1 MFLTFEKIVGRN
13 LYKYN
18 LLYNVKLIYYFEGN
32 LHLKYTNLLFLAAI
46 FSFFHLTIAFANES
60 GYLIEEMVITSSPF
74 TNQTDT
80 TQNRIWVSEEKFR
93 RVQGGID
100 EITIGRIDKG
110 LFWIV
115 NQKDSTYSEIDLESM
130 RKLGIMTVAM
140 MGPPIGDDGNLKVPK
155 DLYIRTGE
163 KKKIG
168 EWNAEKIELNAK
180 YANTS
185 FIGSFAMW
193 ITKDIDAPLTLYS
206 DMMRNVFGDPN
217 GSAGEILKMWS
228 ELGGYPVLIEY
239 QAMGAVTST
248 LTTKI
253 EKAEI
258 PDEYFTLPAGL
269 TEVSNP
275 FFDQLKDIQTR

>member
-1 MFLTFEKIVGRN
+1 MFLTFGKIVGRN

-80 TQNRIWVSEEKFR
+80 TQNRIWVSEEKFH

-110 LFWIV
+110 LFWTV

-168 EWNAEKIELNAK
+168 E
-180 YANTS
+180 
-185 FIGSFAMW
+185 
-193 ITKDIDAPLTLYS
+193 
-206 DMMRNVFGDPN
+206 
-217 GSAGEILKMWS
+217 
-228 ELGGYPVLIEY
+228 
-239 QAMGAVTST
+239 
-248 LTTKI
+248 
-253 EKAEI
+253 
-258 PDEYFTLPAGL
+258 
-269 TEVSNP
+269 
-275 FFDQLKDIQTR
+275 

>member
-1 MFLTFEKIVGRN
+1 M
-13 LYKYN
+13 
-18 LLYNVKLIYYFEGN
+18 
-32 LHLKYTNLLFLAAI
+32 
-46 FSFFHLTIAFANES
+46 
-60 GYLIEEMVITSSPF
+60 
-74 TNQTDT
+74 
-80 TQNRIWVSEEKFR
+80 
-93 RVQGGID
+93 
-100 EITIGRIDKG
+100 
-110 LFWIV
+110 
-115 NQKDSTYSEIDLESM
+115 
-130 RKLGIMTVAM
+130 
-140 MGPPIGDDGNLKVPK
+140 
-155 DLYIRTGE
+155 
-163 KKKIG
+163 
-168 EWNAEKIELNAK
+168 NAEKIELNAK